1 MEKGTA
7 YKAVAISS
15 IYITLSLRSTYVQ
28 LTSRHLTSF
37 NSPVST
43 MASHEN
49 VDLVP
54 GTEIMKEDGKAKKVL
69 IPQPSSDPHDP
80 LNWST
85 TWKRQFPFATSNG
98 NL

>member
-1 MEKGTA
+1 
-7 YKAVAISS
+7 
-15 IYITLSLRSTYVQ
+15 
-28 LTSRHLTSF
+28 
-37 NSPVST
+37 

-54 GTEIMKEDGKAKKVL
+54 GTEIMNEDGKAKKVL

-85 TWKRQFPFATSNG
+85 TWKRQFRSQTPKE